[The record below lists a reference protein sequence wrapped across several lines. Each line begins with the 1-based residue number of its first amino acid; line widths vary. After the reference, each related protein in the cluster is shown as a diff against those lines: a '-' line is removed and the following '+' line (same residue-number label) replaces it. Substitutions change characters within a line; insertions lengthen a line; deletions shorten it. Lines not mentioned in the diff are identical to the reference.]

1 LIEDLRL
8 ELAEAEIKL
17 AQMENAGGGRIHE
30 LERQLLEIKVAN
42 ARLME
47 ETESYQLLLSEKTLK
62 GDFSTND
69 MWRTHS
75 SVIDQSPPRNKQSS
89 SLADEL
95 SEAAEAEQGDE
106 DERVK
111 RLEAENASLKEEKKA
126 LSLYIEKIIERILK
140 HQGGFETILSN
151 TDEDDESSSRRSK
164 PPNKDKDLPPPP
176 PKDNT
181 AQQQT
186 LLQRASS
193 VVRRQR
199 PQSMMPTTQS
209 TQVPTSNPTVNENPA
224 TAPSIPLK
232 RTQSNRMSIATNR
245 RSGADLNPAAA
256 TVVGNMYRGGDNMP
270 ASPGAASQR
279 NSFFAFPRTPSG
291 NIPPADIV
299 EEQEPED
306 ARKAALDALTGGG
319 SGERDMTDGNN
330 TIGIDTPSP
339 PRSLTSAADMRMQQ
353 SVMTGNKPRPLRLVQ
368 ENVDDAAQKQANR
381 SSWLPSGWFG
391 NQS

>member
-1 LIEDLRL
+1 
-8 ELAEAEIKL
+8 
-17 AQMENAGGGRIHE
+17 MHE

-75 SVIDQSPPRNKQSS
+75 SLIDQSPPRNKQSS

-164 PPNKDKDLPPPP
+164 PANKDKDLPPPP

-181 AQQQT
+181 AQPQT

-245 RSGADLNPAAA
+245 RSGADWNPAAA

-339 PRSLTSAADMRMQQ
+339 PRSLTSAADMRTSQ

-381 SSWLPSGWFG
+381 SSWLPAGWFG

>member
-1 LIEDLRL
+1 
-8 ELAEAEIKL
+8 
-17 AQMENAGGGRIHE
+17 
-30 LERQLLEIKVAN
+30 
-42 ARLME
+42 
-47 ETESYQLLLSEKTLK
+47 
-62 GDFSTND
+62 
-69 MWRTHS
+69 
-75 SVIDQSPPRNKQSS
+75 
-89 SLADEL
+89 
-95 SEAAEAEQGDE
+95 
-106 DERVK
+106 
-111 RLEAENASLKEEKKA
+111 
-126 LSLYIEKIIERILK
+126 
-140 HQGGFETILSN
+140 
-151 TDEDDESSSRRSK
+151 
-164 PPNKDKDLPPPP
+164 
-176 PKDNT
+176 
-181 AQQQT
+181 
-186 LLQRASS
+186 
-193 VVRRQR
+193 
-199 PQSMMPTTQS
+199 
-209 TQVPTSNPTVNENPA
+209 
-224 TAPSIPLK
+224 
-232 RTQSNRMSIATNR
+232 MSIATNR

>member
-1 LIEDLRL
+1 L

-30 LERQLLEIKVAN
+30 LERQLLEIKVTN

-69 MWRTHS
+69 MWRTHPNL
-75 SVIDQSPPRNKQSS
+75 VDQSPPRNKQSS
-89 SLADEL
+89 NLADEL

-106 DERVK
+106 DERLK

-126 LSLYIEKIIERILK
+126 LSLYIEKIIERILT
-140 HQGGFETILSN
+140 HQGGFESILSN
-151 TDEDDESSSRRSK
+151 TDEDGESSLRRPK

-176 PKDNT
+176 PKENL
-181 AQQQT
+181 ASQPT

-199 PQSMMPTTQS
+199 PQSMMPTTQP
-209 TQVPTSNPTVNENPA
+209 TQVPTLNPTVNENPA

-232 RTQSNRMSIATNR
+232 RTQANRMSLATNR
-245 RSGADLNPAAA
+245 RSGADWNPAAA
-256 TVVGNMYRGGDNMP
+256 TVVGNMYRGGDNIP

-279 NSFFAFPRTPSG
+279 NSFFAFQRTPSG
-291 NIPPADIV
+291 GIAPADIA
-299 EEQEPED
+299 EEQEPEE
-306 ARKAALDALTGGG
+306 ARKAALDALTGRR
-319 SGERDMTDGNN
+319 SVEKDVTDGKENS
-330 TIGIDTPSP
+330 TIGSDSSSP
-339 PRSLTSAADMRMQQ
+339 PRSLTSAMDMRVPQ

-368 ENVDDAAQKQANR
+368 ENVDDAAQRQANR
-381 SSWLPSGWFG
+381 SSWLPTGWFG

>member
-1 LIEDLRL
+1 
-8 ELAEAEIKL
+8 
-17 AQMENAGGGRIHE
+17 MENAGGGRIHE

-75 SVIDQSPPRNKQSS
+75 SVIDQTPPRNKQSS

-106 DERVK
+106 DEHVK

-245 RSGADLNPAAA
+245 RSGADWNPAAA

-291 NIPPADIV
+291 NVPPADIV

-339 PRSLTSAADMRMQQ
+339 PRSLTSAADMRMPQ